1 MRPLA
6 QAERQAAGGGRGRG
20 GAPGGPGGAPRAG
33 GPPAGAPPAAGAPAA
48 APAAPAEPPPLPTLA
63 ELRARPADQVLNMGG
78 GQPVID
84 GYVIPE
90 DLSITFAN
98 GKQNPVDVIVGFN
111 KDEHLAFGG
120 PTNTNTQM
128 RDGMAWHMRLFAEA
142 QTKIGRKAYAYIF
155 THEPPYEPGTPN
167 VRATHASEIA
177 YAFNNIHALR
187 SFPDSSSPKLAM
199 ASEKDRAVANQMSD
213 YWTNF
218 AKKGDPN
225 GPGLPQWPAFK
236 DRNVPAHAIGE
247 SKDGPS
253 VETLNGFDAGYAKIL
268 ATLGVK

>member
-1 MRPLA
+1 
-6 QAERQAAGGGRGRG
+6 
-20 GAPGGPGGAPRAG
+20 
-33 GPPAGAPPAAGAPAA
+33 
-48 APAAPAEPPPLPTLA
+48 
-63 ELRARPADQVLNMGG
+63 VLNMGG

-84 GYVIPE
+84 GFVIPE

-177 YAFNNIHALR
+177 YAFNNIHAMR

-218 AKKGDPN
+218 AKKADPN
-225 GPGLPQWPAFK
+225 GPGLPPWPQFK
-236 DRNVPAHAIGE
+236 DRNVLPFAIGE

-253 VETLNGFDAGYAKIL
+253 VETLNGFDAAYAKIL